1 MYYFFLFL
9 LFIFIVWTVIN
20 FFIAYFWWI
29 LIFAIIGGLIFYWV
43 VSETEVGDYASENS
57 NSKNSTSESYKPKS
71 FSYASLYEV
80 TFEKPAS
87 TTEKAKFRA
96 LFKQF
101 FDDYYEKICQE
112 GKGFGVVKEVR
123 LNDYELYEVYFY
135 VRKKELNLKLNGELV
150 LSQRI
155 KIIK

>member
-1 MYYFFLFL
+1 MYYLFLFL
-9 LFIFIVWTVIN
+9 LFIFIVWAVIN

-29 LIFAIIGGLIFYWV
+29 WIFAIIGGLIFYWI
-43 VSETEVGDYASENS
+43 VSETEVGDYTSS
-57 NSKNSTSESYKPKS
+57 DSTSKISTSEIQNSKSYG
-71 FSYASLYEV
+71 YACLYEI
-80 TFEKPAS
+80 TFEKPAT

-112 GKGFGVVKEVR
+112 GKKFGVVKEVR

-135 VRKKELNLKLNGELV
+135 VRKKELNLKLNGEIV

-155 KIIK
+155 KIVK

>member
-1 MYYFFLFL
+1 MYYLFLFL

-29 LIFAIIGGLIFYWV
+29 LIFAIIGGLIFYWI
-43 VSETEVGDYASENS
+43 VSETEAGDYTSS
-57 NSKNSTSESYKPKS
+57 DSTSKISTSEIQNSKSYG
-71 FSYASLYEV
+71 YARLYEI
-80 TFEKPAS
+80 TFEKPA
-87 TTEKAKFRA
+87 TTVEKAKFRA

-112 GKGFGVVKEVR
+112 GKKFGVVKEVR

-135 VRKKELNLKLNGELV
+135 VRKKELNLKLNGEIV

-155 KIIK
+155 KIVK

>member
-1 MYYFFLFL
+1 M
-9 LFIFIVWTVIN
+9 WTVIY
-20 FFIAYFWWI
+20 FFIAYFWLI
-29 LIFAIIGGLIFYWV
+29 LIFAIIGGLIFYWI
-43 VSETEVGDYASENS
+43 VSETEVGDYT
-57 NSKNSTSESYKPKS
+57 SKISTSEIQNSKSYG
-71 FSYASLYEV
+71 YAHLYEI
-80 TFEKPAS
+80 TFEKPAT

-96 LFKQF
+96 LFKQL

-112 GKGFGVVKEVR
+112 GKKFGVVKEVR
-123 LNDYELYEVYFY
+123 LSDFELYEVYFY